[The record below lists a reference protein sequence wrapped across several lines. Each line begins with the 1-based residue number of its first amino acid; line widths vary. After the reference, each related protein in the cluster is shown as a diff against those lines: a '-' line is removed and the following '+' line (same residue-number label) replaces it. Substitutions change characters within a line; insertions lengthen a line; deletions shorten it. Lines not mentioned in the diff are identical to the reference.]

1 MKPRIVV
8 SIILCSIFLLL
19 SVSFYLLIGYVNKGS
34 HPGLDV
40 NSFAPA
46 KVKIVSADEDIVV
59 NVYPSGGLA
68 HRSSMFEANLNAIDK
83 GWIVCQYDG
92 KCRLFFEGSDCSFE
106 NADKRDYYYAE
117 IIPRERLRVTD
128 ITARLKDEPEDP
140 FDDDTVTVYL
150 DCCFTQERFLY
161 NYPRKM
167 LLILVAA
174 NAVVILFALSANVMI
189 SKITKK

>member
-8 SIILCSIFLLL
+8 SIIFCSIFLLL
-19 SVSFYLLIGYVNKGS
+19 SVSFYLLIGES
-34 HPGLDV
+34 RPGLDV

-46 KVKIVSADEDIVV
+46 KVKKVSADEDIVV
-59 NVYPSGGLA
+59 NVYPSGGLL

-92 KCRLFFEGSDCSFE
+92 KCRLLFEGSDCSFE
-106 NADKRDYYYAE
+106 NADKRDCYYAE

-140 FDDDTVTVYL
+140 FDDDTVAVYL
-150 DCCFTQERFLY
+150 DYCFYGERFGY
-161 NYPRKM
+161 NYHRKM

-174 NAVVILFALSANVMI
+174 NAVVILFALAANVMI
-189 SKITKK
+189 SKVTGR

>member
-1 MKPRIVV
+1 MRARKVV
-8 SIILCSIFLLL
+8 SIVFCSIFLFL
-19 SVSFYLLIGYVNKGS
+19 SVSVYLLIGYVNKGV

-46 KVKIVSADEDIVV
+46 KVKKVSEDEDIVV
-59 NVYPSGGLA
+59 TVYPSGGLT
-68 HRSSMFEANLNAIDK
+68 HRDSIFEANLNDIAK

-106 NADKRDYYYAE
+106 NADNRDYYYAE
-117 IIPRERLRVTD
+117 IIPRDRLRVLD
-128 ITARLKDEPEDP
+128 ITARLNDEPENP
-140 FDDDTVTVYL
+140 FDDDKIAVYL
-150 DCCFTQERFLY
+150 DCSFTQERFLY

-174 NAVVILFALSANVMI
+174 NAVVILLVLGANALVR
-189 SKITKK
+189 KVTGR